1 MAQIDF
7 YTFSKSKKVAKIGV
21 HSVGGMP
28 PTPKL
33 ILPLIDFD
41 SL

>member
-21 HSVGGMP
+21 HCTGGGAL
-28 PTPKL
+28 PKL